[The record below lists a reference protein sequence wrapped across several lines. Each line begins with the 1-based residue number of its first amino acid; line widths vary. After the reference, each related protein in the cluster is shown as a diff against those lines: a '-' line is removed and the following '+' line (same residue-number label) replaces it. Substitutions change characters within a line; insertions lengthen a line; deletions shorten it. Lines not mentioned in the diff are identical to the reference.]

1 MYFSY
6 TFLFRFATPSLARRH
21 AGVHACGESGAA
33 AGTACHAAATGRLG
47 LGRRLCSWPW
57 GAHDGSRA
65 TWAKCRLLPC
75 HCLLPGP
82 PGLLHAFS
90 RRASA
95 TWTPAAAL
103 GTAVSACQK
112 SPISLPFD
120 QPGRASKVHRERCRG
135 RRRRD
140 GDVRQRDGGHVGEE
154 PRQTAASLSGAM
166 ALLDEGHLE
175 DHPGAQER
183 GKADQGGCVGAAA
196 CSTRLLGIAP
206 ARLLRLVVM
215 GGVHSQGGGEASPPG
230 AQTHLAC
237 SSSRL
242 RPGRPDTPRVL
253 EQPPPKSQAGV
264 GVIRY
269 GRIMPTVQ

>member
-1 MYFSY
+1 MGKV
-6 TFLFRFATPSLARRH
+6 P
-21 AGVHACGESGAA
+21 
-33 AGTACHAAATGRLG
+33 
-47 LGRRLCSWPW
+47 P
-57 GAHDGSRA
+57 SRA
-65 TWAKCRLLPC
+65 TACCPARLGCSTHSRGAPLPRGPRPQLLARPSVRAKSRRF
-75 HCLLPGP
+75 HCLL
-82 PGLLHAFS
+82 
-90 RRASA
+90 
-95 TWTPAAAL
+95 TN
-103 GTAVSACQK
+103 Q
-112 SPISLPFD
+112 
-120 QPGRASKVHRERCRG
+120 GRASKVHRERCRG

-269 GRIMPTVQ
+269 GRIVPTVQ

>member
-1 MYFSY
+1 MLLCIAASPA
-6 TFLFRFATPSLARRH
+6 LRLAPPVMQLRQADSASVGT
-21 AGVHACGESGAA
+21 AGFA
-33 AGTACHAAATGRLG
+33 AGRGVPMMAVEQHGQSAAF
-47 LGRRLCSWPW
+47 
-57 GAHDGSRA
+57 
-65 TWAKCRLLPC
+65 PC